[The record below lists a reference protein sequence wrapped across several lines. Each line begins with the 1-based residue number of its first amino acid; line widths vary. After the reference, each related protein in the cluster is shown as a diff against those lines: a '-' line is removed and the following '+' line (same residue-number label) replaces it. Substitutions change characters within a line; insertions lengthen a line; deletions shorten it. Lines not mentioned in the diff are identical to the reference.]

1 MLSGREARSRVGD
14 LSLADLLDL
23 RDLLDLEEVL
33 AARWR
38 GEEVVR
44 KEEKLRR
51 RPPRR

>member
-1 MLSGREARSRVGD
+1 M
-14 LSLADLLDL
+14 SLAALLDL
-23 RDLLDLEEVL
+23 RDLLDLEEEVM

-38 GEEVVR
+38 RGEVVR